1 MNRQLNSANNQNTPL
16 SYDLIESTPASGNY
30 NQKKSKSTFL
40 SPSPRSQLFE
50 DPLSDI
56 YIGKK
61 KPFYKE
67 ILGNANFVRGNQ
79 FSNNYPFKKNKRFNK
94 TILLPEE
101 KNNHLGMVND
111 DPFYPFPS
119 QDLLENKN
127 YWSYPH
133 EKKYLNDKPVYN
145 YPYDLPEGTPNDIPG
160 YNSYNPYLLE
170 GFSNKNDN
178 NSTIGIIL
186 LIFIGLLFGVLYYIH
201 IKH

>member
-79 FSNNYPFKKNKRFNK
+79 FSNNYPFKKIRDLIK
-94 TILLPEE
+94 L
-101 KNNHLGMVND
+101 
-111 DPFYPFPS
+111 FYY
-119 QDLLENKN
+119 Q
-127 YWSYPH
+127 
-133 EKKYLNDKPVYN
+133 KKK
-145 YPYDLPEGTPNDIPG
+145 
-160 YNSYNPYLLE
+160 
-170 GFSNKNDN
+170 
-178 NSTIGIIL
+178 II
-186 LIFIGLLFGVLYYIH
+186 I
-201 IKH
+201 